1 MVYDLSTLRSIAVR
15 SAMKRFTQC
24 CVEMPRAGLSAAGPL
39 RYCDPRYEADNEVVG
54 VSAAELADLVIGRRI
69 GIIDDHVVMADPVQ
83 AGPTDRVGDYVL
95 GCVAD
100 QQKSYTVRTWVGS
113 LGEAVTDLVVREL
126 VDEGVVRHQRGSLGL
141 RGRKPDR
148 FPAMDLLRA
157 SSSRN
162 RVRHMLTHP
171 AEFDLA
177 GATVASMVGALGA
190 ERVFEVHDA
199 RDVLKELNTY
209 LPQALQAVVAGLAAA
224 VAAASVA
231 LGGR

>member
-1 MVYDLSTLRSIAVR
+1 MKCQGPGCRRRDLFAIVIH
-15 SAMKRFTQC
+15 AMKQTTKLSCQLFLLLHDPFT
-24 CVEMPRAGLSAAGPL
+24 GKG
-39 RYCDPRYEADNEVVG
+39 EVSQELLECG

-209 LPQALQAVVAGLAAA
+209 LPPALQAVVAGLAAA

>member
-1 MVYDLSTLRSIAVR
+1 MPRLGYRRRDPFAIVTH
-15 SAMKRFTQC
+15 AMKQTTKLSCQLFLLLHDPFTGK
-24 CVEMPRAGLSAAGPL
+24 R
-39 RYCDPRYEADNEVVG
+39 EVSQELLECG
-54 VSAAELADLVIGRRI
+54 VSGAELADLVIGRRLAV
-69 GIIDDHVVMADPVQ
+69 IDDHVVVADPVQ
-83 AGPTDRVGDYVL
+83 AAPTDRVGDYVL

-100 QQKSYTVRTWVGS
+100 QEKTYTVRTWVGS

-126 VDEGVVRHQRGSLGL
+126 VDEGVVRHERGSLGL

-162 RVRHMLTHP
+162 RVRHMITHP

-177 GATVASMVGALGA
+177 GATVASIVGALGA
-190 ERVFEVHDA
+190 ERVFEVHDT

-209 LPQALQAVVAGLAAA
+209 LPSALQAVVAGLAAA

>member
-1 MVYDLSTLRSIAVR
+1 MKQTTKLSCQLFLLLHDP
-15 SAMKRFTQC
+15 FTGKGE
-24 CVEMPRAGLSAAGPL
+24 VSRGLL
-39 RYCDPRYEADNEVVG
+39 ECG
-54 VSAAELADLVIGRRI
+54 VAAAELADLVIGRRL
-69 GIIDDHVVMADPVQ
+69 GVIDDHVVMADQVQ
-83 AGPTDRVGDYVL
+83 AGPTDRVGEYVL

-100 QQKSYTVRTWVGS
+100 QPKTYSVRTWVGS

-126 VDEGVVRHQRGSLGL
+126 VDEGVVRHERGSLGL

-148 FPAMDLLRA
+148 FPAVDLLRA

-177 GATVASMVGALGA
+177 GATVASIVGALGA

-199 RDVLKELNTY
+199 RDVLKELSTY
-209 LPQALQAVVAGLAAA
+209 LPSALQAVMAGLAAA

>member
-1 MVYDLSTLRSIAVR
+1 MKQTTKLSCQLFLLLHDP
-15 SAMKRFTQC
+15 FT
-24 CVEMPRAGLSAAGPL
+24 GKG
-39 RYCDPRYEADNEVVG
+39 EVSQELLECG
-54 VSAAELADLVIGRRI
+54 VSAAELADLVIGRRLAVV
-69 GIIDDHVVMADPVQ
+69 DDHVVMAEPGR
-83 AGPTDRVGDYVL
+83 AGPTDRVGEYVL

-100 QQKSYTVRTWVGS
+100 QSKSYSVRTWVGS

-126 VDEGVVRHQRGSLGL
+126 VDDGVMRHERGSLGL

-148 FPAMDLLRA
+148 FPAVDLLRA

-162 RVRHMLTHP
+162 RVRHMLMHP

-177 GATVASMVGALGA
+177 GATVASIVGALGA
-190 ERVFEVHDA
+190 ERVFEVHEA
-199 RDVLKELNTY
+199 RDVIGELNTY
-209 LPQALQAVVAGLAAA
+209 LPSALQAVVAGLAAT